1 MKLKARNLN
10 WQAGRP
16 VVILS
21 KEVARKLNIHVN
33 ERVSLSL
40 DHKKYF
46 AVVDIYSGPLKKG
59 EIGLSKELAALLGTK
74 SNSFLEVS
82 VADSLATGEIIK
94 KKFDGKELSFDEINT
109 IIGDISNNNLTE
121 QEVAFFLSAEKVIGM
136 SQAEI
141 VSVIQSMVSM
151 GKKIDFGGEVI
162 ADKHCI
168 GGIAGN
174 RTTPIVVSICAAAG
188 LKIPKSSSRAITS
201 ASGTAD
207 VIETLAN
214 VELSADEIKKIV
226 DKIGGC
232 LVWGGALGLAPSD
245 DKIIHVER
253 TLNLDVEPQLIASIL
268 AKKIAAGSN
277 RILIDIPFGGGKIK
291 SRSQAKSLGKKFE
304 SISKHFNLKLE
315 AVYTNGEQPIGNGF
329 GPVLEMID
337 ILSILKN
344 RSHCPQDLKE
354 KSLFLASRI
363 LKLCDIKSPEKTAKE
378 LLESGKAY
386 EKFKQIINAQNK
398 SNDFDKRLNSL
409 KLAKYSHHLN
419 ASYDGKIIKIHNHLI
434 NSVCRILGTPETK
447 TAGLYLYKHL
457 GKVKKGEKIL
467 TLYSESESRLQEA
480 LEFIEASQPVV
491 IKKSFF

>member
-59 EIGLSKELAALLGTK
+59 EIGLSNEISTLLNI
-74 SNSFLEVS
+74 SNHSFLEVA

-94 KKFDGKELSFDEINT
+94 KKFEGNELSPEEINT
-109 IIGDISNNNLTE
+109 IIKDISNNNLTE

-141 VSVIQSMVSM
+141 VSVIRSMVSM
-151 GKKIDFGGEVI
+151 GKTIDFGGEVI

-174 RTTPIVVSICAAAG
+174 RTTPIVVAICAAAG

-214 VELSADEIKKIV
+214 VELSAEEIKKIV
-226 DKIGGC
+226 NKIGGC

-291 SRSQAKSLGKKFE
+291 SKYQAKQLGKKFE
-304 SISKHFNLKLE
+304 AISKKFNLKLE
-315 AVYTNGEQPIGNGF
+315 AVYTDGKQPIGNGF

-337 ILSILKN
+337 IISIFKN
-344 RSHCPQDLKE
+344 KPHCAQDLKE

-363 LKLCDIKSPEKTAKE
+363 LKLCDIKNPEKIATE
-378 LLESGKAY
+378 ILSSGKAY

-398 SNDFDKRLNSL
+398 SNDFDKRLSSL
-409 KLAKYSHHLN
+409 KLAKYTQTLHATS
-419 ASYDGKIIKIHNHLI
+419 DGKITQIHNKLI

-447 TAGLYLYKHL
+447 TAGLYLHKHL
-457 GKVKKGEKIL
+457 GKIKKGEKIL
-467 TLYSESESRLQEA
+467 TVYSESEARLQEA
-480 LEFIEASQPVV
+480 MEFIEAARPVV
-491 IKKSFF
+491 IK